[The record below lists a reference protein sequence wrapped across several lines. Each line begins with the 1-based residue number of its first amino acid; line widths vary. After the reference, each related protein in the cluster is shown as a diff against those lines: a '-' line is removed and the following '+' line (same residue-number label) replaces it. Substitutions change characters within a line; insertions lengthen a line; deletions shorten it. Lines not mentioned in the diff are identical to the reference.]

1 MTIFAV
7 CTAQRD
13 DSKKLLGFLF
23 PHRFLLADK
32 QELDGAAQVVSESKA
47 IAIL

>member
-1 MTIFAV
+1 MAIFAL
-7 CTAQRD
+7 CKAQRD

-23 PHRFLLADK
+23 PHRVLLADK
-32 QELDGAAQVVSESKA
+32 QKLDGAEQVVSESKA